1 MNPITKI
8 TLGLVGGASA
18 VMLYSMFNTANAA
31 DKFDFKIERFSQ
43 RKGIKLKSLLE
54 DLLKLNFNKVLAHTD
69 VVFDVAMSVQNPTN
83 VDVQI
88 SHPYL
93 KVFYNG
99 TQIGNSTAS
108 GKTHMIKSKSV
119 SHIDNIEVT
128 LAGVSMFSVMPD
140 YAKYLLNRFNG
151 SKSARSIKVK
161 TLLEVN
167 GNSIQ
172 NDTEV
177 KI

>member
-1 MNPITKI
+1 
-8 TLGLVGGASA
+8 
-18 VMLYSMFNTANAA
+18 MLYSMFNTANAA
-31 DKFDFKIERFSQ
+31 DKFDFKIEKFSQ
-43 RKGIKLKSLLE
+43 KKGIKLKSLLQ
-54 DLLKLNFNKVLAHTD
+54 DLLKLNFDKVIAHTD

-83 VDVQI
+83 VDVEI
-88 SHPYL
+88 THPYL

-99 TQIGNSTAS
+99 VQIGNSTAN
-108 GKTHMIKSKSV
+108 GKTHMIRSKSV

-128 LAGVSMFSVMPD
+128 LVGINLFSVMPD
-140 YAKYLLNRFNG
+140 YAKYLLERFNG
-151 SKSARSIKVK
+151 NKSSRSIKVK